1 MKPSVQKI
9 ITKLAKEQENNL
21 EKVELG
27 IAQEYASAAM
37 DALQS
42 LEDAENLVKT
52 LKSVQNKAD
61 AAFKSL
67 SKAENKIVSIAQKMI
82 SKVKELGI
90 DENSLPEIKK
100 SRQLQKKIS
109 SIRQDLLQVIK

>member
-9 ITKLAKEQENNL
+9 ITQLAK

-27 IAQEYASAAM
+27 IAQDYASAAM

-42 LEDAENLVKT
+42 IDDAENLIKT
-52 LKSVQNKAD
+52 LKSLDNKAD
-61 AAFKSL
+61 SVFKQI
-67 SKAENKIVSIAQKMI
+67 SKAENNIVSIAQKMI

-90 DENSLPEIKK
+90 DEKSLPEIKK
-100 SRQLQKKIS
+100 SRDLQKKIS
-109 SIRQDLLQVIK
+109 SIRKDLLQLIR

>member
-9 ITKLAKEQENNL
+9 ITKLAKEN
-21 EKVELG
+21 KKIELG
-27 IAQEYASAAM
+27 IAQDYAGAAM

-42 LEDAENLVKT
+42 IDDAESLIKT
-52 LKSVQNKAD
+52 LKSLDNKSD
-61 AAFKSL
+61 LVFKQI
-67 SKAENKIVSIAQKMI
+67 SKAENDIVSIAQKMI

-100 SRQLQKKIS
+100 ARQLQKKIS
-109 SIRQDLLQVIK
+109 AIRKDLLQVIR